1 MRNLMRS
8 MFFVALTAVFA
19 AAPAKAQEAYPAK
32 PVRMIIPFAPGGP
45 ADIIARLVAQKMT
58 EEFGKQFYVE
68 NHAGAGG
75 NIGAGVAARAPADG
89 YNIMLTSQVT
99 VINPHLYRS
108 VPYDPDKD
116 FIAVTRIATS
126 PNVLVVHPSVP
137 AKTVKELVELI
148 KKEPG
153 KYTGYAQ
160 PGLGTSAHLT
170 GELFRLTLKLDLPSI
185 PFGGGGPMIQSV
197 VAGHTPIAF
206 SSMPPAAAQIQ
217 AGTLRPLAVTG
228 EKRIDSLPDV
238 PTMIEAGYPGQTGDT
253 PVGIYVQTGTPKEV
267 GEILRRSVVKIIA
280 MPDVKQ
286 RLAAVGFVPIG
297 DTSCNNRRSRQARQ
311 ITSRVSG
318 SIRCM
323 WLTLAQSRI
332 DWPGPVTLDGSTRAQ
347 TSVPLTPKNTMVSI
361 PIGSTTSGAAENS
374 QRSSRPPRGSV
385 RCSGRMP
392 KIMSRPAAAR

>member
-1 MRNLMRS
+1 MG
-8 MFFVALTAVFA
+8 FIYALAALA
-19 AAPAKAQEAYPAK
+19 AATFLAPASASAQEAYPNK
-32 PVRMIIPFAPGGP
+32 PVRMIVPFAPGGP
-45 ADIIARLVAQKMT
+45 ADIIARLVAQKLT
-58 EEFGKQFYVE
+58 EDLGKQFYVE

-99 VINPHLYRS
+99 VINPHLYKS
-108 VPYDPDKD
+108 VPYEPKD
-116 FIAVTRIATS
+116 FVPVTRIATS

-148 KKEPG
+148 KREPG

-160 PGLGTSAHLT
+160 PGLGTSAHLS

-238 PTMIEAGYPGQTGDT
+238 PTMIEAGYPGQTGET
-253 PVGIYVQTGTPKEV
+253 PVGIFVQNGTPKEV
-267 GEILRRSVVKIIA
+267 GEILYQKVVKIIA

-286 RLAAVGFVPIG
+286 KLAAVGFIPIG
-297 DTSCNNRRSRQARQ
+297 DTPAEFAAFLKAEDEKWGKVIRDGK
-311 ITSRVSG
+311 IT
-318 SIRCM
+318 
-323 WLTLAQSRI
+323 LQ
-332 DWPGPVTLDGSTRAQ
+332 
-347 TSVPLTPKNTMVSI
+347 
-361 PIGSTTSGAAENS
+361 
-374 QRSSRPPRGSV
+374 
-385 RCSGRMP
+385 
-392 KIMSRPAAAR
+392 